1 MIRYFTRKL
10 IKLILFLFLLSCICS
25 GHSVYAAQIRQA
37 QTAQP
42 MAEIVWTING

>member
-25 GHSVYAAQIRQA
+25 GHSARAAELRQV

-42 MAEIVWTING
+42 MTEIVWSING